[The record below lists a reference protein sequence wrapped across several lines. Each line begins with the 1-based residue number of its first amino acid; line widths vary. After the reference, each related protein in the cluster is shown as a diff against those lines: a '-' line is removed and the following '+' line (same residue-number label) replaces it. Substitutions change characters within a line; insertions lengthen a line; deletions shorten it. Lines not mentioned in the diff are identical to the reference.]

1 MHASD
6 PSASSDEA
14 TLIAESEPM
23 RRVLA
28 LAVRAAGSDATVLIQ
43 GETGTGKE
51 LIARTIHRHSPRSS
65 GPFVPVNCGAYT
77 DSLLASELFG
87 HVRGA
92 FTGAVSERPGVF
104 EVAGGGTVF
113 LDEIAAMSPE
123 MQVKML
129 RVLQERRVTRVGS
142 SKEIPVDVRVIA
154 ATNAD
159 LAEMTGRSDF
169 REDLYYRIKVVT
181 CRIPSLRERP
191 ADVRPLIRHY
201 LEYFSRQFGRG
212 GIRLDPRTEQVLLQ
226 HHWPGNVRQLRSEIE
241 KIVAMADPDAII
253 QPTDLSEEVFSI
265 ASSPR
270 ADAVPAGPD
279 PVQIDYVD
287 RPGATYQELLDEWTR
302 SIVAQRLD
310 SCGGNITRT
319 AQSLAISRSTLYAL
333 LRKYGMH
340 GQED

>member
-1 MHASD
+1 MR
-6 PSASSDEA
+6 PSESTVNSGEVV
-14 TLIAESEPM
+14 LIAESEAM

-28 LAVRAAGSDATVLIQ
+28 LAVRAAGSDATVLIE

-51 LIARTIHRHSPRSS
+51 LIARTIHQHSPRSA

-92 FTGAVSERPGVF
+92 YTGAVSDRAGVF
-104 EVAGGGTVF
+104 EVAAGGTVF
-113 LDEIAAMSPE
+113 LDEIAAMSPA

-159 LAEMTGRSDF
+159 LTAMAGRSDF
-169 REDLYYRIKVVT
+169 RDDLYYRIKVVT
-181 CRIPSLRERP
+181 CRLPPLRERP
-191 ADVRPLIRHY
+191 EDVQPLIRHY
-201 LEYFSRQFGRG
+201 LEHFSRLFGKS
-212 GIRLDPRTEQVLLQ
+212 GIRLDPRAVRILEQ

-241 KIVAMADPDAII
+241 KVVAMADSDTMVEPD
-253 QPTDLSEEVFSI
+253 DLSVEI
-265 ASSPR
+265 HDTASPR
-270 ADAVPAGPD
+270 RAEADSAPASAAAVD
-279 PVQIDYVD
+279 DED
-287 RPGATYQELLDEWTR
+287 RPDATYQELLDEWTQN
-302 SIVAQRLD
+302 IVAQRLEK
-310 SCGGNITRT
+310 CGGNITKT

-333 LRKYGMH
+333 LKKYGMH
-340 GQED
+340 GQDE